1 MASEVDQ
8 RGRTR
13 EQALVRLASRQ
24 HGVITL
30 AQLRLTGF
38 SPSGVRTRVAAGRL
52 HRVQPRVYA
61 LGRPDLS
68 TEGRWLAAVMSCGPD
83 AVLSHRSAAALH
95 ELLPTAQARI
105 DITVPRRSGLSR
117 RQVRIH
123 RSLGLAGSDRSVVRA
138 IPCTAVPRT
147 LLDLASVLHRRAFE
161 RACDQAEVLGVLD
174 MNAVRDLL
182 ARSEGRPGVRRL
194 RAVLEAGEVGKDI
207 PRSEL
212 EERFLR
218 LCRRSDLRLP
228 EVNVWMTVEGEEME
242 LDFVWRKQRVVVEVD
257 GFRTHRTRLA
267 FQRDRRRDQLLTLG
281 RWQVVR
287 FTWDEI
293 TKEPGHVTEVLRRL
307 I

>member
-1 MASEVDQ
+1 
-8 RGRTR
+8 
-13 EQALVRLASRQ
+13 
-24 HGVITL
+24 
-30 AQLRLTGF
+30 
-38 SPSGVRTRVAAGRL
+38 
-52 HRVQPRVYA
+52 
-61 LGRPDLS
+61 
-68 TEGRWLAAVMSCGPD
+68 
-83 AVLSHRSAAALH
+83 
-95 ELLPTAQARI
+95 
-105 DITVPRRSGLSR
+105 
-117 RQVRIH
+117 
-123 RSLGLAGSDRSVVRA
+123 
-138 IPCTAVPRT
+138 
-147 LLDLASVLHRRAFE
+147 
-161 RACDQAEVLGVLD
+161 VLGVLD

>member
-1 MASEVDQ
+1 M
-8 RGRTR
+8 
-13 EQALVRLASRQ
+13 
-24 HGVITL
+24 
-30 AQLRLTGF
+30 
-38 SPSGVRTRVAAGRL
+38 
-52 HRVQPRVYA
+52 QPRVYA

-267 FQRDRRRDQLLTLG
+267 CQRDRRRDQLLTLG